1 MVWASPSQSE
11 EGQTSCHLLNTPPS
25 FIQCHAHLQG
35 PSENCRTCLEKMQNF
50 PPSLR
55 INQPRTPP
63 CNFILSYPPGSHP
76 KLLPKESLL
85 SSAPLCLF
93 YRTTIFSP
101 RHLPLL
107 LKVILGANL
116 SSKRRVPEIFEPGAT
131 VIVCL
136 NFKLPL
142 CLCGECSCELPALAA
157 SKVSKDLQSET
168 RSDIKISQKNCE
180 DTLEVYDVGDSVCP
194 WAFVVGWLELSEKA
208 TESFCRS

>member
-1 MVWASPSQSE
+1 
-11 EGQTSCHLLNTPPS
+11 
-25 FIQCHAHLQG
+25 
-35 PSENCRTCLEKMQNF
+35 MQNVSGKDAKF
-50 PPSLR
+50 SAQLEDKSATDSPPQR
-55 INQPRTPP
+55 HP
-63 CNFILSYPPGSHP
+63 ILPTRLPP

-107 LKVILGANL
+107 LKVTLGANL

-208 TESFCRS
+208 TESFCPS